1 MRSIWLA
8 IIMLFMF
15 IPTVAAADK
24 LENYNQAAESEQSA
38 QISWRLTGL
47 GKLSGD
53 MILAPNG
60 NILLPLGNKIVCVD
74 LNGKVLWESSASS
87 SGTMG
92 QPIIGGNNSI
102 YSANA
107 SSVQEIKL
115 NGTSV
120 WNFSVYSGA
129 KSAKVP
135 LLAGGF
141 DNRLYLPL
149 PNAIYSVN
157 LTGHYMWMLSTW
169 DSSEAYMTKPITT
182 REFLACTADKQAFYV
197 VVGEKK
203 AGYRLAAISTQGK
216 FLWTYWLGD
225 ITKADLLLGENGEI
239 FAVVCLNKSSSGS
252 TATGGALKTG
262 KIYSFKDKNGS
273 SPVWQQRLTTTT
285 ELSRLT
291 QYEGKTLYLTGG
303 SKIYALIADDG
314 SIIWEEPLLNLV
326 SPPAIDPKT
335 ERIYAGS
342 SDGLLFAVD
351 QSGRVVWERTL
362 DGSINRA
369 PLIGPDGFLYVFTE
383 KGSLYKIRDKI

>member
-1 MRSIWLA
+1 LRSIWLA

-24 LENYNQAAESEQSA
+24 LENYNQAAESGQLA

-115 NGTSV
+115 NGMSA

-239 FAVVCLNKSSSGS
+239 FAVVALNKSSSGS
-252 TATGGALKTG
+252 TGTGGALKTG
-262 KIYSFKDKNGS
+262 KIYSFQNKNGS

-291 QYEGKTLYLTGG
+291 QYKGKTLYLTGG

-326 SPPAIDPKT
+326 SPPALDPKT

-351 QSGRVVWERTL
+351 QSGRMVWDRTL

>member
-1 MRSIWLA
+1 
-8 IIMLFMF
+8 MLFMF
-15 IPTVAAADK
+15 IPTVVAADK
-24 LENYNQAAESEQSA
+24 LENYNQAAESGQSA
-38 QISWRLTGL
+38 QISWRLSGL
-47 GKLSGD
+47 AKLSGD

-74 LNGKVLWESSASS
+74 LNGNVLWESSTSS

-102 YSANA
+102 FSANA

-115 NGTSV
+115 NGTSA
-120 WNFSVYSGA
+120 WNFSVYSGG
-129 KSAKVP
+129 KSTKVP
-135 LLAGGF
+135 WLAGGF

-149 PNAIYSVN
+149 PNAIYSIN

-182 REFLACTADKQAFYV
+182 REIMACTADKQAFYV
-197 VVGEKK
+197 VSGEKK
-203 AGYRLAAISTQGK
+203 AGYRLAAISNQGE

-225 ITKADLLLGENGEI
+225 ITKAELLLGENGEI
-239 FAVVCLNKSSSGS
+239 LAVVSLNKSSSGS
-252 TATGGALKTG
+252 TGTGGALKTG
-262 KIYSFKDKNGS
+262 KLYSFQNKNGS
-273 SPVWQQRLTTTT
+273 SPVWQQTLKTTT
-285 ELSRLT
+285 ELSRPI
-291 QYEGKTLYLTGG
+291 QNKGKTLYLTGG
-303 SKIYALIADDG
+303 SKIYALNADDG

-326 SPPAIDPKT
+326 SPPAIDSKK

-351 QSGRVVWERTL
+351 QSGRMVWQRTL

-369 PLIGPDGFLYVFTE
+369 PLIGPDSFLYVFTE